1 MARTGAVATRA
12 VLGIAVV
19 AAAGA
24 AGAGQDQPPFRSGV
38 DVAEIDVSVV
48 DARGRP
54 ITDLDPSDFTVHID
68 GEARRVVEARLLSP
82 AAAGRGPRPSP
93 PAGLDVLYTS
103 NASAAGAGG
112 GRRVVIVVDRESLAF
127 GEGRHAFRAAAD
139 FIDRLH
145 PLDRVALYP
154 VWNTAARIS
163 FTSDHRRVRDE
174 VARMAGQGDPW
185 SRLGD
190 IRLDI
195 ADFSVAT
202 AFDWVVR
209 GIRDGAWEAL
219 SNACRADPEN
229 RGCEGYRE
237 VDIRLH
243 QMVQEVRYRA
253 VVARREVERLL
264 QTLRGVEGA
273 KTVVWIAGGFVID
286 QEATRLQHMDTL
298 AAESRTALFTMLA
311 ETLPDPDATP
321 RDLSGRDAYARDLRL
336 LEMGLSET
344 ARRTGGEFYRVVG
357 DPRRWFERI
366 EGHLGGHYL
375 LGVEVDPDDRV
386 EERRRIEVT
395 VAREGAEA
403 RLRHGNAQAR
413 ALREGQPVD
422 SATLSVDERLLA
434 MLRSPAAEPMLPLRV
449 ATYAHPHDGQVRVAV
464 TAEVGNARVDAR
476 EVTIGFALL
485 DTWGSVVSSGRR
497 RMTAAAADRRQD
509 GSYAHTLP
517 ITTAPGRYALRVA
530 AIDGAGRD
538 GSVEHPLRAGVALSD
553 ARVVLGTLDL
563 ADADGPDTSGPVV
576 DGPDASGRSDGEVVV
591 SSGRLAVSVDVH
603 AESAWVFNR
612 LRVAVEVARDPDGPA
627 LVQAEAPLRG
637 REDTPLR
644 SASARLSVR
653 ELSPGLY
660 QVRVR
665 ALRGADEATRIHR
678 PLRIV
683 E

>member
-1 MARTGAVATRA
+1 MARAGAVATLA

-19 AAAGA
+19 AAAAAA
-24 AGAGQDQPPFRSGV
+24 AGQEQPPFRSGV

-82 AAAGRGPRPSP
+82 VAAGRGPRPSR

-112 GRRVVIVVDRESLAF
+112 GRRVVIVVDRRSLTT

-145 PLDRVALYP
+145 PLDRAALYP
-154 VWNTAARIS
+154 VWSSPARIS

-174 VARMAGQGDPW
+174 VAGMVGEGDPW
-185 SRLGD
+185 DMLGTVILNPNRVPPIGISEAFRWVDHRDERLMDELEAATGLGRD
-190 IRLDI
+190 LLDLRM
-195 ADFSVAT
+195 F
-202 AFDWVVR
+202 R
-209 GIRDGAWEAL
+209 
-219 SNACRADPEN
+219 
-229 RGCEGYRE
+229 
-237 VDIRLH
+237 
-243 QMVQEVRYRA
+243 MVQEVRYRA
-253 VVARREVERLL
+253 VVARREVEELL
-264 QTLRGVEGA
+264 SALRAIEGPKA
-273 KTVVWIAGGFVID
+273 VVWIAGGLVID
-286 QEATRLQHMDTL
+286 IEGTRMQRIEAL
-298 AAESRTALFTMLA
+298 AAESRTTLFTMMAGEL
-311 ETLPDPDATP
+311 TQFNLDRGP
-321 RDLSGRDAYARDLRL
+321 RRAGRRPTQTQDLQM
-336 LEMGLSET
+336 LELGLSQA
-344 ARRTGGEFYRVVG
+344 ARRTGGEFFRLIG
-357 DPRRWFERI
+357 DPRREFERI
-366 EGHLGGHYL
+366 EAQLAGHYL

-422 SATLSVDERLLA
+422 SAMLSVDERLLA

-476 EVTIGFALL
+476 EVTIGYALL

-497 RMTAAAADRRQD
+497 RMTAATADRRQD

-553 ARVVLGTLDL
+553 APVVLGTLDL
-563 ADADGPDTSGPVV
+563 AAADGPDTSGPVV

-612 LRVAVEVARDPDGPA
+612 LRVAVEVARDRDGPA

-637 REDTPLR
+637 RDDLPLR